1 MKSKILSK
9 NRNCIV
15 RDRPCGRIF
24 SGSNICFVAS
34 PAAEEVGLELDVI
47 KNVLIEE
54 DIEPFIAVEH
64 FDPAK
69 DIFCSKICTKI
80 IESKVCVAIL
90 TGITSQ
96 KDLVLPNPN
105 VYYEYGLMTA
115 WGKPLIPIQ
124 RKDQELAFNIQSL
137 DTVKYSPKNFREQF
151 HSALRIVL
159 STVEEKTEYDYERPQ
174 LLVEILRYYMELKG
188 HAPFPSNKRF
198 SKRTPFVPF
207 YGFKFGVVI
216 TGADTVER
224 ISFATKLLYR
234 RLEANCAKLKHE
246 LEDLNKNLEIF
257 KENELALK
265 TLSTHYNQKKSL
277 INRVSSV
284 EIIIVDS
291 SGRELG
297 KEILP
302 ELQKI
307 KSNLNPS
314 ITLLYP
320 DDIKAGIDLA

>member
-1 MKSKILSK
+1 MKAKILSK
-9 NRNCIV
+9 NIDCIV
-15 RDRPCGRIF
+15 RDRPCGRVF

-47 KNVLIEE
+47 KSVLTEE
-54 DIEPFIAVEH
+54 DIEPFIAIEH
-64 FDPAK
+64 IAPAK

-90 TGITSQ
+90 TGLTKQ
-96 KDLVLPNPN
+96 KGLVLPNPN

-115 WGKPLIPIQ
+115 WSKPLIPIQ
-124 RKDQELAFNIQSL
+124 RKDQKLSFNIQSL

-151 HSALRIVL
+151 HAALRIVL
-159 STVEEKTEYDYERPQ
+159 STMEEKTEDEYARPQ
-174 LLVEILRYYMELKG
+174 LQEILGYYMEIKG
-188 HAPFPSNKRF
+188 SAPYPSNKGF
-198 SKRTPFVPF
+198 TKRIPF
-207 YGFKFGVVI
+207 YPFHGFKFGAVI
-216 TGADTVER
+216 ARSDTIER
-224 ISFATKLLYR
+224 ISFSTKILYR
-234 RLEANCAKLKHE
+234 RLEAYVSRLERE
-246 LEDLNKNLEIF
+246 LENIKKASENL
-257 KENELALK
+257 KENKPALEK
-265 TLSTHYNQKKSL
+265 LTYKYNQKKSL
-277 INRVSSV
+277 IDIVRGV